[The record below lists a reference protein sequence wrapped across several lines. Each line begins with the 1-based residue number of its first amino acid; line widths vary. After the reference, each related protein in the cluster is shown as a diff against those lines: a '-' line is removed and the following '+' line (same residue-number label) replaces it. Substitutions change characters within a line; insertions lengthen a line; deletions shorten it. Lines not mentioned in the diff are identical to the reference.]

1 MRSII
6 VDGPARLSGSVSVP
20 GAKNSVLPILA
31 ASLLCAGPVVL
42 RNVPR
47 LSDVEAALEIHASL
61 GCTAVLRGHTVTL
74 CADGMRDGDIP
85 HVLAARMR
93 SSVFYLAPLLARTG
107 RAALTAPGGCNLGPR
122 PVDIHVDGLCAM
134 GARVVH
140 ESGGASALTAPRG
153 LHGADYTLRFPSV
166 GATETLLMAAC
177 AARGVTVLRG
187 AALEPEIVDLARFL
201 RSAGADVTG
210 EGTRCITVRGRGAL
224 LGTQYDVCADRIVAA
239 TVLCAAAAC
248 GGEVIVDGCPARHLE
263 TLASLLRR
271 AGCAVAALGPDSVAL
286 SSDGA
291 LRGIGLVQTGVYP
304 GFPTDMAPLLGAA
317 VLCADGISVVRDTI
331 FPNRFSCAKGFAA
344 FGARCGAAG
353 ESLVVSGVGA
363 LSGARASAPDLRGG
377 AALVIAAMNA
387 HGESVIDQA
396 HHIERGYEDIA
407 ALFTPLGAH
416 LETACGCPCAV

>member
-6 VDGPARLSGSVSVP
+6 VDGPARLSGSVHVP

-31 ASLLCAGPVVL
+31 ASLLCTGTVVL

-47 LSDVEAALEIHASL
+47 LTDVQAALEIHASL
-61 GCTAVLRGHTVTL
+61 GCTAALHGHTISL
-74 CADGMRDGDIP
+74 CADGMRACDIP
-85 HVLAARMR
+85 HSLAARMR

-107 RAALTAPGGCNLGPR
+107 RAALAAPGGCDLGPR
-122 PVDIHVDGLCAM
+122 PVDIHIDGLCAM
-134 GARVVH
+134 GAHVVQ

-153 LHGADYTLRFPSV
+153 LHCADYTLRFPSV

-177 AARGVTVLRG
+177 AARGVSVLRG
-187 AALEPEIVDLARFL
+187 VAVEPEVVDLARFL
-201 RSAGADVTG
+201 RSAGAEISG

-248 GGEVIVDGCPARHLE
+248 GGEVIVDGCPARQLE
-263 TLASLLRR
+263 PLVSLLRR
-271 AGCAVAALGPDSVAL
+271 AGCAVAALGTDSVAL

-291 LRGIGLVQTGVYP
+291 LRGLGLVQTGVYP
-304 GFPTDMAPLLGAA
+304 AFPTDMAPLLGAA
-317 VLCADGISVVRDTI
+317 VLRADGISVIRDTI
-331 FPNRFSCAKGFAA
+331 FPNRFVCAQGFAV

-353 ESLVVSGVGA
+353 ESLVVSGVRSLNGA
-363 LSGARASAPDLRGG
+363 QAAAPDLRGG
-377 AALVIAAMNA
+377 AALVIAAMSA
-387 HGESVIDQA
+387 HGESVIDNA
-396 HHIERGYEDIA
+396 HHIERGYEDISG
-407 ALFTPLGAH
+407 LFTPLGAH